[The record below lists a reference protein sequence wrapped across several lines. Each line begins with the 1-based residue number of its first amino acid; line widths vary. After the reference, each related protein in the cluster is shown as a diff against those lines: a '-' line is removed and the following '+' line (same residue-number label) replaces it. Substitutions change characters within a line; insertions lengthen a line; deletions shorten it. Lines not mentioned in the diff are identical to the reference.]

1 MTGTAPSPPTDHLKN
16 ALEEMR
22 ASVAAEGMRKG
33 LAGALQAAILSFL
46 ELLLALLAEFRAGR
60 LAGAAPSF
68 ASARP
73 PQPSAPKEG
82 DVPPIDRCRAPHR
95 DGGICNA
102 GSTPCAPGAI
112 SGEAAGSAHRAMDSA
127 PLRALRDASRPK
139 PPLRPARETSSPRVA
154 TGPALAPDG
163 FIQAIICDMP
173 LQIRA
178 RDRPDSKNGIWDA
191 GPYCDHIV
199 AVS

>member
-1 MTGTAPSPPTDHLKN
+1 MTSTAPPSPTDHLKN

-22 ASVAAEGMRKG
+22 VSVAAEGTRKG

-73 PQPSAPKEG
+73 PQSSAPK
-82 DVPPIDRCRAPHR
+82 V
-95 DGGICNA
+95 
-102 GSTPCAPGAI
+102 
-112 SGEAAGSAHRAMDSA
+112 
-127 PLRALRDASRPK
+127 
-139 PPLRPARETSSPRVA
+139 
-154 TGPALAPDG
+154 
-163 FIQAIICDMP
+163 P

-178 RDRPDSKNGIWDA
+178 RDRPDSKNGVWDA
-191 GPYCDHIV
+191 GLYWRETCRPSTAAVLLTGTAMWPYRCDI
-199 AVS
+199 AMDIETNGYAFIPDASPPST